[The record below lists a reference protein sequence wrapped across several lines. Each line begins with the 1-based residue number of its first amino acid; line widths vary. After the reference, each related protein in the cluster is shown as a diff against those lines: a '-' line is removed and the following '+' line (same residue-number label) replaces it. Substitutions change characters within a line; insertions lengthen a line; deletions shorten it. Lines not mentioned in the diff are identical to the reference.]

1 MSSKTVTV
9 ASTIG
14 LHARPA
20 ALIAEAAAEF
30 DAEIWLTPVGAAD
43 PEPSDAASALMIMAL
58 GAGPGDRITVS
69 STDPAAVEKIAA
81 LIERDLDA

>member
-1 MSSKTVTV
+1 MVTV

-20 ALIAEAAAEF
+20 AIIAETAAEF
-30 DAEIWLTPVGAAD
+30 DAEIWLTLVGAAD
-43 PEPSDAASALMIMAL
+43 LDPSDAASALMIMAL
-58 GAGPGDRITVS
+58 GAGHGDQITVS
-69 STDPAAVEKIAA
+69 STDPVAVEQIAA